1 MTIIYINKI
10 SKNYYYLIKLIPIFK
25 NLEKCKIDYG
35 LTSKILCVVITA
47 LNGLTV
53 YSARMQAH
61 PVTSYGI
68 RAHFLSTAIKSRQ
81 TVRWYERSSRT
92 ARPTVR
98 HCNSSGTI
106 CRRLKCARM
115 LRASEQSVRYA
126 SVCLHFL
133 PTTSPF
139 VRLATVVGC
148 ARRICPCAGIKYTR
162 SRSM

>member
-1 MTIIYINKI
+1 
-10 SKNYYYLIKLIPIFK
+10 LVPIFK
-25 NLEKCKIDYG
+25 NFGKCKIDYG
-35 LTSKILCVVITA
+35 LLTSKILCIVITV

-53 YSARMQAH
+53 YPRGCKRIQSLLTVSGR
-61 PVTSYGI
+61 I
-68 RAHFLSTAIKSRQ
+68 FLSTTIKSRQ
-81 TVRWYERSSRT
+81 TVRWYEGPSRT

-139 VRLATVVGC
+139 VRLAIVVGC

-162 SRSM
+162 SRSV